1 MIIWLLT
8 HSEELKKKTGTGKL
22 VEEIM
27 GSDCKVITWSRVEPS
42 PDIVNL
48 SPDNSL
54 LIYPNNNV
62 ESAPSNNVES
72 APSNTKLLN
81 IENIIVID
89 GTWQQAQKM
98 YNQSSYLKK
107 FTHYEIKDIKSV
119 YSKRRNQKT
128 IGLCT
133 AEVAIH
139 LLNECSHPLATALQS
154 RFTEFNQ

>member
-27 GSDCKVITWSRVEPS
+27 GSDCKVITWSRVDPS
-42 PDIVNL
+42 QDIVNL

-62 ESAPSNNVES
+62 DS

-89 GTWQQAQKM
+89 GTWQQARKM
-98 YNQSSYLKK
+98 YNQSPYLKK

-128 IGLCT
+128 TGLCT

-139 LLNECSHPLATALQS
+139 LLNEYNHPLAPILQS

>member
-27 GSDCKVITWSRVEPS
+27 GTDCKVIIWSRVAPN
-42 PDIVNL
+42 PDIINL
-48 SPDNSL
+48 PLNNSL
-54 LIYPNNNV
+54 LIFPDNNID
-62 ESAPSNNVES
+62 STQSNQL
-72 APSNTKLLN
+72 PLN

-98 YNQSSYLKK
+98 YNQSPYLKK
-107 FTHYEIKDIKSV
+107 FTHYEIKDMKSV
-119 YSKRRNQKT
+119 FSKRRNQKT
-128 IGLCT
+128 TGLCT

-139 LLNECSHPLATALQS
+139 LLNEYGHPLAPALQN